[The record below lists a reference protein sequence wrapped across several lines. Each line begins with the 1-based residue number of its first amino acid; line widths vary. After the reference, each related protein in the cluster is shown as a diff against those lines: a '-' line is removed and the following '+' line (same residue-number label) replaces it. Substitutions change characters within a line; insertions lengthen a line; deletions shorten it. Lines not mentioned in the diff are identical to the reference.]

1 MSKKLK
7 NIHYEDRA
15 FLLLKDKK
23 KAASL
28 SKNLKQILQVLD
40 QYDTSMNC
48 LNWFIDAY
56 LNYFSEELKPT
67 QTRLSEFQPLTIHEC
82 KKAMKKEY

>member
-56 LNYFSEELKPT
+56 HKIKWRPWNIYGMQGAKVISK
-67 QTRLSEFQPLTIHEC
+67 
-82 KKAMKKEY
+82 YY